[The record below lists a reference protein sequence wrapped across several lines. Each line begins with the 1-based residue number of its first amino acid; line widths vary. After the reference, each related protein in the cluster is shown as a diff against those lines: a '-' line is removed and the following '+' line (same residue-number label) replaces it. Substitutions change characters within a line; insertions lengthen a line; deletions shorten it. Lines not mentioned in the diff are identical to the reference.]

1 MSGISGMSGTAWHV
15 PTDDLRAYA
24 AGELAPPRLWSA
36 DAHLAGCAECR
47 TALGAHL
54 DPDELADGWARLDA
68 ELDAPRPGRVE
79 ALLLR
84 AGVPDHTAR
93 LLVATPV
100 LRRSWLVAVVVT
112 LLLGVAV
119 GRTATP
125 LLLLAVA
132 PLLPLTGVGVSF
144 GPRLNPMHE
153 VALVAPLHG
162 FRLLMVRAIAVLAT
176 TLPPA
181 VAASLAMP
189 AFGTVTIGWLL
200 PALALTSLGLVLMP
214 RLGPVAAPALV
225 GGGWVAALLASRLLT
240 QGVLFPLTAAG
251 QLAAGGAA
259 LAATAKLV
267 AVRDSF
273 DRSSRSDRSDRSA
286 SRPSAPV
293 RLTTGRLP

>member
-1 MSGISGMSGTAWHV
+1 MSGLSGMSGTPWHV
-15 PTDDLRAYA
+15 PPEDLRACA

-36 DAHLAGCAECR
+36 ETHLAGCARCR
-47 TALGAHL
+47 TELGAYA
-54 DPDELADGWARLDA
+54 DPAELAAGWARLDA
-68 ELDAPRPGRVE
+68 ELDAPCAGRVE
-79 ALLLR
+79 TLLVR

-112 LLLGVAV
+112 LLLGVVV

-132 PLLPLTGVGVSF
+132 PMLPLAGVAIAF

-153 VALVAPLHG
+153 VAVVAPLHT
-162 FRLLMVRAIAVLAT
+162 FRLLMVRAITVLAT

-181 VAASLAMP
+181 AAASLAMP
-189 AFGTVTIGWLL
+189 EFGAVTVGWLL
-200 PALALTSLGLVLMP
+200 PALALTSFGLALMP

-225 GGGWVAALLASRLLT
+225 GGGWLAALLAGRLLT
-240 QGVLFPLTAAG
+240 HGVLFPLTTAG
-251 QLAAGGAA
+251 QLAAGVAA
-259 LAATAKLV
+259 LAATATLV

-273 DRSSRSDRSDRSA
+273 DAGRRPPSRLSSHP
-286 SRPSAPV
+286 SRPIRPI
-293 RLTTGRLP
+293 TGRLP